1 MHPRTTVLL
10 GVFALALVLL
20 RPVAVAYAQDIPR
33 MPDGRPDLSGTY
45 DTATLTPL
53 QRPEE
58 SGNKLVLTEEEAAT
72 IAATARARR
81 VARNEASDPDREA
94 PPVGG
99 DGSPGAAGNVGGYNT
114 FWIDRGTAGFQ
125 INEQWRTS
133 IIVDPRTGDGHPSR
147 PTREV
152 ERRPALGAFAQTRAP
167 RGGSRTT
174 STHPGH
180 TTIRNCARLRS
191 AVSWDSARPPAPRC
205 FRSFTTT

>member
-99 DGSPGAAGNVGGYNT
+99 TGRPALPGTSAATTRSGSTAALRDSRSTNSGGRRSLST
-114 FWIDRGTAGFQ
+114 
-125 INEQWRTS
+125 
-133 IIVDPRTGDGHPSR
+133 PRTGDGHPSR